1 MSMTNCPECGKVI
14 SDTATTC
21 PNCGY
26 VLKKKKPAWIIVLAI
41 IMGIVAIIVLAS
53 GFKDLFKSKEI
64 DSDKKQQI
72 SRGKEYRI
80 TETSVS
86 V

>member
-1 MSMTNCPECGKVI
+1 MVPKGKERLSMSMINCPECGKVI

-53 GFKDLFKSKEI
+53 GFKD
-64 DSDKKQQI
+64 
-72 SRGKEYRI
+72 RC
-80 TETSVS
+80 V
-86 V
+86 